1 MHVVNKRY
9 PSDTKNHNEEYQLDC
24 MAPGFKKKKL
34 LFYFFTF
41 CFFYSF
47 FFETMSHIAQ
57 VGLKVT
63 MWPWMTLNS

>member
-24 MAPGFKKKKL
+24 MAPGFKKKKVTVL
-34 LFYFFTF
+34 LFYVFFLF
-41 CFFYSF
+41 IF

-57 VGLKVT
+57 VGLEVT